1 MPHIRTTPH
10 GIPHDVCNDVRNTFG
25 DIRSPHTLCTR
36 HAASHATART
46 QGRAQGRTAASDAA
60 LCDAPGHGGPTR
72 WLGVPRFPRP
82 LPFFLCL
89 IGLLPTLLTGC
100 GDNTPPGE
108 VATMRACRICHGTD
122 RICADIGRLDRAGWE
137 KTVDRM
143 IAGGAS
149 VTPEERTAVIDW
161 LATRKPGEAPLCP

>member
-1 MPHIRTTPH
+1 MPRHQTRRSHAQPVPPAMPHAPAEARLPPEGADLSALAFPSAQHTMH
-10 GIPHDVCNDVRNTFG
+10 VRL
-25 DIRSPHTLCTR
+25 IAP
-36 HAASHATART
+36 AT
-46 QGRAQGRTAASDAA
+46 
-60 LCDAPGHGGPTR
+60 
-72 WLGVPRFPRP
+72 RFPHP

-89 IGLLPTLLTGC
+89 VALLPTLLTGC

>member
-1 MPHIRTTPH
+1 MPRHPPH
-10 GIPHDVCNDVRNTFG
+10 PPHAQPSPAAFQHAPAKAGLSSELTVSPALPSAPFQHTMSVRS
-25 DIRSPHTLCTR
+25 I
-36 HAASHATART
+36 
-46 QGRAQGRTAASDAA
+46 
-60 LCDAPGHGGPTR
+60 APAPLR
-72 WLGVPRFPRP
+72 QPVPRVARP

-89 IGLLPTLLTGC
+89 VALLPTLLTGC

>member
-1 MPHIRTTPH
+1 MPHIRTVSHGAPRDSGELRNPH
-10 GIPHDVCNDVRNTFG
+10 A
-25 DIRSPHTLCTR
+25 LCPGR
-36 HAASHATART
+36 AAAQAAASART
-46 QGRAQGRTAASDAA
+46 NAAASRTIACDDTGRGGLSRRLGFLLGPLVCTAGLAVA
-60 LCDAPGHGGPTR
+60 LAS
-72 WLGVPRFPRP
+72 
-82 LPFFLCL
+82 
-89 IGLLPTLLTGC
+89 LLTGC